1 MANPQRAAQLAKLH
15 KVLKSNYKPFP
26 FDHKRPLLEMAVF
39 AALLENSPFEQAEQ
53 IFASLLQKYFDWNE
67 VRVSTI
73 TELGESLAP
82 LFDSPARA
90 TQLKKVLQ
98 GIFEAKYTFDIEIL
112 KKQNLGAAVKDLQ
125 TMTGASSFIVN
136 FVAQNS
142 LGGHAI
148 GLDRGAWEILVITGI
163 ATPQEA
169 ATGDLSGL
177 ERTIPKNK
185 GVEFFTLLHQAGAEY
200 LQNPNAPTARKLIT
214 SVNSAAVFPKKGESA
229 LKLPEP
235 KPGQGKG
242 KVAEKPIT
250 IEKALADKAAAAKAA
265 AIAKSPAGKAAAE
278 KANAEKAAAEKN
290 KSAAKIEVKP
300 AAKGKEAPP
309 AKPVPGKAIA
319 GKVAAKAPEKAAAE
333 KNHTAK
339 TVEKKPAPKPMKPE
353 AKKSAPKKAL
363 PVVAAKK
370 TTGKPL
376 AKRKPR

>member
-53 IFASLLQKYFDWNE
+53 IFTSLLQKYFDWNE

-73 TELGESLAP
+73 TELGETLAP
-82 LFDSPARA
+82 LFESPARA

-112 KKQNLGAAVKDLQ
+112 KKQNLGAAVKELQ
-125 TMTGASSFIVN
+125 SMTGASPFIIN

-148 GLDRGAWEILVITGI
+148 ALDRGAWELLVITGI

-169 ATGDLSGL
+169 ATGELSGL

-200 LQNPNAPTARKLIT
+200 LHNPNAPTVRKLIT

-229 LKLPEP
+229 LKIPEP
-235 KPGQGKG
+235 KP
-242 KVAEKPIT
+242 VPAKP
-250 IEKALADKAAAAKAA
+250 KPADKAAA
-265 AIAKSPAGKAAAE
+265 E
-278 KANAEKAAAEKN
+278 T
-290 KSAAKIEVKP
+290 KSAAAKPGDKTAADKSKPADAKTAIKPEVKP
-300 AAKGKEAPP
+300 AAKGKETPP
-309 AKPVPGKAIA
+309 AKHASGKPASNTKAIA
-319 GKVAAKAPEKAAAE
+319 SKSS
-333 KNHTAK
+333 AK
-339 TVEKKPAPKPMKPE
+339 TAEKKPAAKPAKPE
-353 AKKSAPKKAL
+353 AKKPAPKKAL

-370 TTGKPL
+370 TSGKPL

>member
-15 KVLKSNYKPFP
+15 KFLKSNYKPFP
-26 FDHKRPLLEMAVF
+26 FDHKRPLLETAVF

-112 KKQNLGAAVKDLQ
+112 KKQNLGAAVKELQ

-169 ATGDLSGL
+169 ATGELSGL

-185 GVEFFTLLHQAGAEY
+185 GIEFFTLLHQAGAEY
-200 LQNPNAPTARKLIT
+200 LHNPNSPTARKLIT
-214 SVNSAAVFPKKGESA
+214 SVYSAAVFPKKGESA

-235 KPGQGKG
+235 KPAPAK
-242 KVAEKPIT
+242 AKPAD
-250 IEKALADKAAAAKAA
+250 KAAADTKATAAKPGDKAAAAKAA
-265 AIAKSPAGKAAAE
+265 AVKAGSDKSKPGDTKTAGKP
-278 KANAEKAAAEKN
+278 
-290 KSAAKIEVKP
+290 EVKP
-300 AAKGKEAPP
+300 VAKGKEPTP
-309 AKPVPGKAIA
+309 TKPVPGKAVP
-319 GKVAAKAPEKAAAE
+319 GKITAKAPEKAAAE
-333 KNHTAK
+333 KNHAVKTA
-339 TVEKKPAPKPMKPE
+339 EKKPAPKPAKPE
-353 AKKSAPKKAL
+353 VKKPAPKKAL

-370 TTGKPL
+370 TAGKPL

>member
-53 IFASLLQKYFDWNE
+53 IFTSLLQKYFDWNE

-73 TELGESLAP
+73 TELGETLAP

-112 KKQNLGAAVKDLQ
+112 KKQNLGAAVKELQ
-125 TMTGASSFIVN
+125 TMTSASPFIVN

-148 GLDRGAWEILVITGI
+148 ALDRGAWEILVITGI

-169 ATGDLSGL
+169 ATGELSGL

-185 GVEFFTLLHQAGAEY
+185 GVEFFTLLHQAGAEF
-200 LQNPNAPTARKLIT
+200 LHNPNAPTVRKLIT
-214 SVNSAAVFPKKGESA
+214 SVNAAAVFPKKGESA
-229 LKLPEP
+229 LKIPEA
-235 KPGQGKG
+235 KPVPVK
-242 KVAEKPIT
+242 AKP
-250 IEKALADKAAAAKAA
+250 ADKAAADT
-265 AIAKSPAGKAAAE
+265 KSTAGKPGDKGAAD
-278 KANAEKAAAEKN
+278 KS
-290 KSAAKIEVKP
+290 KSADPKPGDSKTAQKTDVKP
-300 AAKGKEAPP
+300 AAKGKESPS
-309 AKPVPGKAIA
+309 AKHVPGKN
-319 GKVAAKAPEKAAAE
+319 APSTKAAAGKIPAKASE
-333 KNHTAK
+333 KASPEKLHAAK
-339 TVEKKPAPKPMKPE
+339 TAEKKPAPKPAKPE
-353 AKKSAPKKAL
+353 AKKPAPKKAL

-370 TTGKPL
+370 TSGKPL

>member
-15 KVLKSNYKPFP
+15 KVLKSTYKPFP

-39 AALLENSPFEQAEQ
+39 AALLENSSFEQAEQ
-53 IFASLLQKYFDWNE
+53 IYGTLLQKYFDWNE
-67 VRVSTI
+67 VRVSTV
-73 TELGESLAP
+73 TELSEALTP
-82 LFDSPARA
+82 LFEPAARA

-98 GIFEAKYTFDIEIL
+98 GIFEAKYTFDVEIL
-112 KKQNLGAAVKDLQ
+112 KKQNLGAAVKDLN
-125 TMTGASSFIVN
+125 TMTGASSFVVN

-148 GLDRGAWEILVITGI
+148 ALDRGAWEILVITGI

-169 ATGDLSGL
+169 ATGELSGL

-185 GVEFFTLLHQAGAEY
+185 GIEFFTLLHQAGAEY
-200 LQNPNAPTARKLIT
+200 LHNPNSPGVRKLIT

-235 KPGQGKG
+235 KPAPVK
-242 KVAEKPIT
+242 AKPADT
-250 IEKALADKAAAAKAA
+250 KAAPEKA
-265 AIAKSPAGKAAAE
+265 SAGKAGD
-278 KANAEKAAAEKN
+278 KSKPVDPKAADS
-290 KSAAKIEVKP
+290 KSADKGKAEAKP

-309 AKPVPGKAIA
+309 AKPAA
-319 GKVAAKAPEKAAAE
+319 GKVAAKAPEKAAA
-333 KNHTAK
+333 AK
-339 TVEKKPAPKPMKPE
+339 TADKKPAAKPAKPE
-353 AKKSAPKKAL
+353 AKKPAPKKAL

-370 TTGKPL
+370 NGNKPL

>member
-53 IFASLLQKYFDWNE
+53 IYASLLQKYFDWNE

-73 TELGESLAP
+73 TELGETLSP

-98 GIFEAKYTFDIEIL
+98 GIFEAKYTFDIEVL
-112 KKQNLGAAVKDLQ
+112 KKQNLGAAVKDLN
-125 TMTGASSFIVN
+125 TMTGASPFIVN
-136 FVAQNS
+136 FVAQNA

-169 ATGDLSGL
+169 ATGELSGL

-185 GVEFFTLLHQAGAEY
+185 GVEFFTLLHQAGADY
-200 LQNPNAPTARKLIT
+200 LQNPNSPTARKVIT

-235 KPGQGKG
+235 KP
-242 KVAEKPIT
+242 ALAKPKPAAAVDVKPSPAKPGD
-250 IEKALADKAAAAKAA
+250 KAAADKAAAAKGSD
-265 AIAKSPAGKAAAE
+265 KTKPADHKAAV
-278 KANAEKAAAEKN
+278 KP
-290 KSAAKIEVKP
+290 EVKP
-300 AAKGKEAPP
+300 VAKGKDSTPP
-309 AKPVPGKAIA
+309 KPATKPVV
-319 GKVAAKAPEKAAAE
+319 GKVPAKAPEKIAPA
-333 KNHTAK
+333 KNHMAK
-339 TVEKKPAPKPMKPE
+339 ASDKKPAPKPAKVE
-353 AKKSAPKKAL
+353 AKKPAPKKAL
-363 PVVAAKK
+363 PVLAAKK
-370 TTGKPL
+370 NPGKTL

>member
-112 KKQNLGAAVKDLQ
+112 KKQNLGAAVKELQ

-169 ATGDLSGL
+169 ATGELNGL

-200 LQNPNAPTARKLIT
+200 LHNPNAPTARKLIT

-235 KPGQGKG
+235 KPVPAKA
-242 KVAEKPIT
+242 KPADKAVADAKSAPTKPGD
-250 IEKALADKAAAAKAA
+250 KAAADKAAAAKANTD
-265 AIAKSPAGKAAAE
+265 KSKPVDSKQVGKPE
-278 KANAEKAAAEKN
+278 G
-290 KSAAKIEVKP
+290 KP
-300 AAKGKEAPP
+300 ALKGKEATPV
-309 AKPVPGKAIA
+309 KPVPGKAAA
-319 GKVAAKAPEKAAAE
+319 GKVTAKAPEKAAPE
-333 KNHTAK
+333 KNHAAK
-339 TVEKKPAPKPMKPE
+339 TAEKKPAPKPAKPE
-353 AKKSAPKKAL
+353 VKKLAPKKAL

-370 TTGKPL
+370 TAGKPL

>member
-1 MANPQRAAQLAKLH
+1 
-15 KVLKSNYKPFP
+15 
-26 FDHKRPLLEMAVF
+26 MAVF

-53 IFASLLQKYFDWNE
+53 IYATLLEKYFDWNE

-73 TELGESLAP
+73 TELSESLTP
-82 LFDSPARA
+82 LFEPSARA

-112 KKQNLGAAVKDLQ
+112 KKQNLGAAIKDIQ
-125 TMTGASSFIVN
+125 TMTGASPFIIN
-136 FVAQNS
+136 FIAQNS

-169 ATGDLSGL
+169 ATGELSGL

-185 GVEFFTLLHQAGAEY
+185 GIEFFTLLHQAGAEY
-200 LQNPNAPTARKLIT
+200 LHNPNAPTARKLIT

-235 KPGQGKG
+235 KPAPVK
-242 KVAEKPIT
+242 AKPAD
-250 IEKALADKAAAAKAA
+250 KAAPDNKAAAAKPGDKSAA
-265 AIAKSPAGKAAAE
+265 SKASPEKAAPAKPGSDKAHADKGKSVDAKSPA
-278 KANAEKAAAEKN
+278 
-290 KSAAKIEVKP
+290 KSEAKP

-309 AKPVPGKAIA
+309 AKPASKPAVS
-319 GKVAAKAPEKAAAE
+319 KVV
-333 KNHTAK
+333 TK
-339 TVEKKPAPKPMKPE
+339 TVEKKPAAKPAKPE
-353 AKKSAPKKAL
+353 LKKLAPKKAL

-370 TTGKPL
+370 TAGKPL

>member
-1 MANPQRAAQLAKLH
+1 MANPQRAAQLVKLH

-73 TELGESLAP
+73 TELGEALAP
-82 LFDSPARA
+82 LFESPARA

-112 KKQNLGAAVKDLQ
+112 KKQNLGAAIKEIQ

-136 FVAQNS
+136 FVAQNA

-148 GLDRGAWEILVITGI
+148 GLDRGAWEILVLTGI

-169 ATGDLSGL
+169 ATGELSGL

-200 LQNPNAPTARKLIT
+200 LHNPNAPTARKLIT

-235 KPGQGKG
+235 KPVPAKA
-242 KVAEKPIT
+242 KPAEKAASDN
-250 IEKALADKAAAAKAA
+250 KAAAAKPGDKAAAEKAAAAKAGLDKN
-265 AIAKSPAGKAAAE
+265 KSGE
-278 KANAEKAAAEKN
+278 T
-290 KSAAKIEVKP
+290 KSAAKAETKP
-300 AAKGKEAPP
+300 VAKGKEVTP
-309 AKPVPGKAIA
+309 AKPVPGKAVPNSKAVA
-319 GKVAAKAPEKAAAE
+319 GKIAAKAPEKAAE
-333 KNHTAK
+333 KNHAAK
-339 TVEKKPAPKPMKPE
+339 SAEKKPAPKPAKPE
-353 AKKSAPKKAL
+353 AKKPAPKKAL

-370 TTGKPL
+370 TAGKPL

>member
-1 MANPQRAAQLAKLH
+1 MANPQRATQLAKLH

-39 AALLENSPFEQAEQ
+39 AALLENSSFEQAEQ
-53 IFASLLQKYFDWNE
+53 IYATLLQKYFDWNE

-73 TELGESLAP
+73 TELAEAVTP
-82 LFDSPARA
+82 LFEPAARA

-112 KKQNLGAAVKDLQ
+112 KKQNLGAAVKDLN
-125 TMTGASSFIVN
+125 TMTGASSFVVN

-148 GLDRGAWEILVITGI
+148 ALDRGAWEILVITGI

-169 ATGDLSGL
+169 ATGELSGL

-185 GVEFFTLLHQAGAEY
+185 GVEFFTLLHQASAEY
-200 LQNPNAPTARKLIT
+200 LQNPASPGVRKLIT

-235 KPGQGKG
+235 KPAPVKT
-242 KVAEKPIT
+242 KP
-250 IEKALADKAAAAKAA
+250 ADKAADAKAA
-265 AIAKSPAGKAAAE
+265 PAPAGKAGDKGKSAPAD
-278 KANAEKAAAEKN
+278 N
-290 KSAAKIEVKP
+290 KSSDKGKVEAKP
-300 AAKGKEAPP
+300 AAKGKESPA
-309 AKPVPGKAIA
+309 AKPIANNKPVA
-319 GKVAAKAPEKAAAE
+319 GKVAAKTAE
-333 KNHTAK
+333 KKPAAK
-339 TVEKKPAPKPMKPE
+339 AVKPEAKKPAPKKT
-353 AKKSAPKKAL
+353 L

-370 TTGKPL
+370 TAGKPL